1 MPLLHIIS
9 EPPGARLYLDR
20 KDLGE
25 RGTAPQTLA
34 LLPGSYR
41 VLAELEGFRVAES
54 PPVELQVGVEQTV
67 SLRLQR
73 IVGTIHVSGPAGARQ
88 AGATPDRRRQRRATS
103 GAHRRAPP
111 LAATPRCA
119 AGARPAAQAAL
130 GPRRARNSSG
140 MAHEKV
146 DPWSLES
153 LGMLSMAEI
162 VRLQELLSRELR
174 RRFEK
179 ELALVFSDVVGSTD
193 YFARFG
199 DEAGRRLQQRHFDL
213 LGPPVLAGGGRIV
226 ETGGDGAFVVF
237 PAWRRRRA
245 R

>member
-88 AGATPDRRRQRRATS
+88 AGATPDRRRQRSAAERT
-103 GAHRRAPP
+103 GA
-111 LAATPRCA
+111 PRHS
-119 AGARPAAQAAL
+119 P
-130 GPRRARNSSG
+130 PRRDA
-140 MAHEKV
+140 
-146 DPWSLES
+146 PLEPD
-153 LGMLSMAEI
+153 L
-162 VRLQELLSRELR
+162 LR
-174 RRFEK
+174 R
-179 ELALVFSDVVGSTD
+179 
-193 YFARFG
+193 
-199 DEAGRRLQQRHFDL
+199 QR
-213 LGPPVLAGGGRIV
+213 
-226 ETGGDGAFVVF
+226 
-237 PAWRRRRA
+237 
-245 R
+245 